1 MTNNKKTMFILM
13 FMIIVVIII
22 IIVSLILLIN
32 INRTKEF
39 ESAEDII
46 YKDSEEVTNRT
57 IFYKVNN
64 CINKYINYIKL
75 DNKEAYEEINSN
87 TKASMYENINVF
99 HSEQMYSVDK
109 MVNLTVFVKGN
120 LRSNSKEQEKYY
132 VVNLDY
138 NNDTFVI
145 EDSSLEEFTNATN
158 NQINTIY
165 EDEISIKKGQYNQTP
180 NNNITDLS
188 IIKIY
193 FDDYKFNAIN
203 KPEEAFKL
211 LDTQYK
217 KIKFDNNVNAYKQ
230 YIKDNIDVLQDA
242 NIVKHGVTTLE
253 NGNKQYIVIDNFD
266 NYYKFTENRN

>member
-32 INRTKEF
+32 INKTKEF

-87 TKASMYENINVF
+87 TRVSMYEDINVF
-99 HSEQMYSVDK
+99 YSEQMYSVDK
-109 MVNLTVFVKGN
+109 MVNLTVFVKGS
-120 LRSNSKEQEKYY
+120 LRSNSKEQDKYY

-145 EDSSLEEFTNATN
+145 EDSSLDEFTNATN

-165 EDEISIKKGQYNQTP
+165 EDEISIKKGQYNQIL
-180 NNNITDLS
+180 NSNITDLS

-193 FDDYKFNAIN
+193 FDDYKFKAIN
-203 KPEEAFKL
+203 KPEEAFNL
-211 LDTQYK
+211 LNADYRKQ
-217 KIKFDNNVNAYKQ
+217 KFDNNVNAYKQ

-253 NGNKQYIVIDNFD
+253 NGNKQYIIIDNFD
-266 NYYKFTENRN
+266 NYYKFIENRN

>member
-32 INRTKEF
+32 INKTKEF

-217 KIKFDNNVNAYKQ
+217 KAKFDNNVNAYKQ